1 MDCDDGDTSSESSS
15 STASF
20 KLNENSC
27 IGLFNGLKALGER
40 SIMSSPERRA
50 YYYGLQNINTIESG
64 LYHQQKKQTLQRKP
78 SEENYDKPPQ
88 TLRDIFK
95 ISNRNRKKNKQKKKV
110 CKVFDSTSDAGGVST
125 HSSEYS
131 GIVENVNQ
139 IIAAQYKLDQMNG
152 VGQPSTSFQMI
163 K

>member
-1 MDCDDGDTSSESSS
+1 MT
-15 STASF
+15 
-20 KLNENSC
+20 
-27 IGLFNGLKALGER
+27 
-40 SIMSSPERRA
+40 SPERRG
-50 YYYGLQNINTIESG
+50 YYYGLQNINMIESVH
-64 LYHQQKKQTLQRKP
+64 HQEKKQTLQRKP

-110 CKVFDSTSDAGGVST
+110 CKVFESASDAGGLST

-152 VGQPSTSFQMI
+152 EGQPSSSFQMI
-163 K
+163 KQMDDYEFMRHLGWENHEHTTLNQSSS